1 MRVLKITAVLGLLI
15 LCFGSCKKEVT
26 QVVNQVFSV
35 TYTIQTNDW
44 VLDNSG
50 LNYYKVDL
58 SVPEVD
64 NVVLRDGGVLVYLSF
79 DNGASFDALP
89 EDVGGYTY
97 NAFHSSTT
105 VTVGYRADSGNPA
118 ALPSGTVLAKV
129 VILDGS
135 PL

>member
-1 MRVLKITAVLGLLI
+1 MKMFKIAAVLALIVTGL
-15 LCFGSCKKEVT
+15 GSCKKEVT
-26 QVVNQVFSV
+26 QVVNQVYSV
-35 TYTIQTNDW
+35 TYTIQTTDW

-50 LNYYKVDL
+50 LNYYKVDI
-58 SVPEVD
+58 SVPEV
-64 NVVLRDGGVLVYLSF
+64 NSAIVRDGAVVVYLSF

-97 NAFHSSTT
+97 NAFHSTGT

-118 ALPSGTVLAKV
+118 ALPGGVVLAKIIV
-129 VILDGS
+129 LDGQ